1 MNTLEALKKTWIT
14 KLGGIEFYILP
25 IGLVGSYLLASMD
38 VISLPVGA
46 GLTFAISLMSAMAY
60 HICVYYTLK
69 CPQCGKNLSKFNNG
83 KNIPSKQLHNGF
95 ASGKPCRHCGWQ
107 PEYGTLAG
115 R

>member
-1 MNTLEALKKTWIT
+1 MNTLEALNKNWIT

-25 IGLVGSYLLASMD
+25 IGLFASFLLAAFD
-38 VISLPVGA
+38 IISLAKGA
-46 GLTFAISLMSAMAY
+46 GLTFLVSFISSGAY

-69 CPQCGKNLSKFNNG
+69 CPQCSNNLAKFKNG

-107 PEYGTLAG
+107 P
-115 R
+115 